1 MMVRQ
6 TLLFLAL
13 AFILASCGGLDTAAI
28 QSLSDKD
35 QKFLRSQ
42 NYLSTQHGQF
52 YVHYPKGSY
61 ADRQAETYP
70 KELDEALQRS
80 LITLGVSSYT
90 EPVHFIVFES
100 REDIE
105 AHLGRN
111 RRYLINTKHNVG
123 YLVHNKTYQRPYFT
137 HPLFL
142 LAANK
147 NWGPPKDLILSVGG
161 AFFADGRCGEYTF
174 PFEDIGTYLLQ
185 SQKYIPLRTLMD
197 NYLPWLQAKEPI
209 AEVEAA
215 LLFQFV
221 HDNFNKNRIKQL
233 WRNGIRDIEGII
245 GLQELE
251 IAREIEARLRL
262 NTTAQNI
269 DWATVEGG
277 GC

>member
-1 MMVRQ
+1 MVRSIIF
-6 TLLFLAL
+6 FLSL
-13 AFILASCGGLDTAAI
+13 AFILVSCGGLDTAAI

-35 QKFLRSQ
+35 QKLLRSN
-42 NYLSTQHGQF
+42 NYETIQYGQF

-61 ADRQAETYP
+61 AARQTEDYQ

-90 EPVHFIVFES
+90 EIVHFIVFEG
-100 REDIE
+100 REAIK
-105 AHLGRN
+105 AHLGRD
-111 RRYLINTKHNVG
+111 RRYLINTKNNVG
-123 YLVHNKTYQRPYFT
+123 YIVQNEDYHRPFFT

-161 AFFADGRCGEYTF
+161 AFFADGRCGEYTY
-174 PFEDIGTYLLQ
+174 PLEDIGTYLLQ
-185 SQKYIPLRTLMD
+185 SGKYIPLRTLLG
-197 NYLPWLQAKEPI
+197 NYLPWLQAKENI
-209 AEVEAA
+209 AEIEAA
-215 LLFQFV
+215 LLFQFI
-221 HDNFNKNRIKQL
+221 HDNFNKNKIKQV
-233 WRNGIRDIEGII
+233 WRLGIRDMEGIT

-262 NTTAQNI
+262 NTTAQAI
-269 DWATVEGG
+269 DWEMVLRG